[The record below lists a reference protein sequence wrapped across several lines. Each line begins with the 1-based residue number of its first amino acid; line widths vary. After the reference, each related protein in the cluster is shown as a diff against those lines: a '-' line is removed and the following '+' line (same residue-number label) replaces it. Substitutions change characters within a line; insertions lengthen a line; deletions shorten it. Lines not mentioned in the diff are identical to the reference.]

1 MISYKELRHLRMLA
15 AIREGYLP
23 EDQLK
28 YLGMIDGEHTYLIDN
43 KHVVKLDEIVDFEE
57 INYGYSST
65 YKVAQIE
72 IYRTYSSN
80 YSLWRNSSYFSMG
93 GGIQGTYKSDRQFIH
108 WRDVYESDSFSLY
121 EKETRLLFIKT
132 K

>member
-43 KHVVKLDEIVDFEE
+43 KHVVKIDEIVDFEE
-57 INYGYSST
+57 IND
-65 YKVAQIE
+65 
-72 IYRTYSSN
+72 
-80 YSLWRNSSYFSMG
+80 
-93 GGIQGTYKSDRQFIH
+93 QG
-108 WRDVYESDSFSLY
+108 
-121 EKETRLLFIKT
+121 ETI
-132 K
+132 